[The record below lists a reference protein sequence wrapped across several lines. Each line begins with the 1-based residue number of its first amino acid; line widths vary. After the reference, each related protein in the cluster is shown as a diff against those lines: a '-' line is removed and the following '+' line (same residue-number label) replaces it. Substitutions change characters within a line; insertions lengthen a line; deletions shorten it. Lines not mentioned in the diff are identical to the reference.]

1 MTAQRRK
8 SKAKPKP
15 QRKRK
20 AAAKSAKR
28 VDVSAEAARIAE
40 LLATAPAS
48 ADYPIP
54 PPAFITGALL
64 AAAGRVWRD
73 TTAHLDA
80 LSLFNACDK
89 YLLAAFCVYVA
100 EFVQAN
106 EEIIAKGY
114 SVMVKTISGDAM
126 PRVNPAVDR
135 RDTAFKFMVELSK
148 GFGFTPRHMH
158 ELVKLR
164 NASDTLPLFAPPPAS
179 PTAEDAAPDPAA
191 SEWGSLLDE
200 PPATRPN

>member
-1 MTAQRRK
+1 MAKKPQKR
-8 SKAKPKP
+8 KAKPK
-15 QRKRK
+15 RKRVAK
-20 AAAKSAKR
+20 PAAKP
-28 VDVSAEAARIAE
+28 VNVTEEAARIAD
-40 LLATAPAS
+40 LLADAPPLPDHS
-48 ADYPIP
+48 IP
-54 PPAFITGALL
+54 PPMFLTGPLL

-80 LSLFNACDK
+80 LNLYGSSDK

-135 RDTAFKFMVELSK
+135 RDTAFKFMVELSRS
-148 GFGFTPRHMH
+148 FGFTPRHMH
-158 ELVKLR
+158 ELTKLQK
-164 NASDTLPLFAPPPAS
+164 ASDVLPLFAPPVAAAEPSDEA
-179 PTAEDAAPDPAA
+179 TADPAA
-191 SEWGSLLDE
+191 KEWSSLLDE
-200 PPATRPN
+200 PAPPVRPN